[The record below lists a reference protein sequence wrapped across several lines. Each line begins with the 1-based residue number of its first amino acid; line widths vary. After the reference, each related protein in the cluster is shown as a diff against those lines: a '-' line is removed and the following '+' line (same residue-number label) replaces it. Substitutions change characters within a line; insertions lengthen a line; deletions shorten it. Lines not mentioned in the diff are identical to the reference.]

1 MKDWV
6 LEIDPG
12 EDIARGRA
20 YEDGCSCRG
29 GNCGPTGCGC
39 ASSGSEGISTAVRA
53 LERDLA
59 YREDT
64 ERLYRVIGLMMK
76 QLNCIRGTRN

>member
-12 EDIARGRA
+12 EDIARSRA
-20 YEDGCSCRG
+20 RKDGCSCKG
-29 GNCGPTGCGC
+29 GNCGSTGCGC
-39 ASSGSEGISTAVRA
+39 GHSRPEAMNVAVHA
-53 LERDLA
+53 LEKDLA

-76 QLNCIRGTRN
+76 QLNSIRGTRN